1 MAVTQENTLANE
13 ATEPRARILADGAVA
28 GLLGALTVALW
39 FLAFDF
45 WRGHPLQTPCLLG
58 EMILH
63 GKCNLATPIS
73 SSSVL
78 LYTLF
83 HFAAFIVF
91 GVCAAWLIDV
101 SERERS
107 LLVSLFIF
115 LVAFEVFFIA
125 VAVFLG
131 PSIADAITWWSV
143 LVGNLLATAVMLIY
157 FFGRHSALGRELL
170 GPWTRV
176 VREGVWAG
184 LIGGG
189 SVAVWFLLYDLTLG
203 QPFRTPALLGAA
215 IFNGLRDPSQLQI
228 SAAVVVSYT
237 VVHFAAFI
245 LFGLLAAFLLAAS
258 EREPLLLLGV
268 FVLFACFEVFFV
280 GFATLVALSLVEA
293 LGWWPIVAG
302 NILAATAMV
311 GFFLSRHRALRG
323 RMVERWA
330 SQS

>member
-1 MAVTQENTLANE
+1 MATPEQRFASEE
-13 ATEPRARILADGAVA
+13 TEPRARVLVDGAIA
-28 GLLGALTVALW
+28 GLLGGLTVALW
-39 FLAFDF
+39 FLAFDI

-63 GKCNLATPIS
+63 GKCNLATPLHS
-73 SSSVL
+73 SSIL
-78 LYTLF
+78 LYTMF
-83 HFAAFIVF
+83 HFAAFIIF
-91 GVCAAWLIDV
+91 GVCAAWLIEV

-107 LLVSLFIF
+107 LLVSVFIF

-125 VAVFLG
+125 VVVFLG
-131 PSIADAITWWSV
+131 PSVADAITWWSV
-143 LVGNLLATAVMLIY
+143 LVGNLLATAVMLSY

-170 GPWTRV
+170 GPWISV
-176 VREGVWAG
+176 VREGIWAG
-184 LIGGG
+184 LIGAGA
-189 SVAVWFLLYDLTLG
+189 VAVWFLLYDLTMG

-215 IFNGLRDPSQLQI
+215 IFNGLRDPNNLHV
-228 SAAVVVSYT
+228 SATVVVGYT

-280 GFATLVALSLVEA
+280 GFATLVAMSLVEA

-330 SQS
+330 DQG